1 MKDFFTS
8 RTFIA
13 MCIIA
18 VLLLGMVAV
27 SAAQSGRVTV
37 IEDIAGTFI
46 IPLQNICTTILDKSG
61 DFVAIFSEHDALVEE
76 NNKLKTEL
84 ASVYSSLR
92 NAEQAIQENES
103 LKGILG
109 IKEENPEFEFENA
122 LIVSNEMSGYTHIL
136 TLNKGSV
143 NGIEKR
149 DLVITPQGLVGY
161 VSELGTT
168 WCNIT
173 TLLDSSCEVGALVTR
188 TQDIGVMEG
197 DFSLAADG
205 KAKVSYLSNEV
216 KLSSGDSVVTS
227 GIGGIFPAGILAGYI
242 EEIKPESHGISQYA
256 IMETAVDFSALK
268 NVFVITE
275 FK

>member
-27 SAAQSGRVTV
+27 SAAQSGRVTI

-61 DFVAIFSEHDALVEE
+61 DFVAIFSEHDALIEE
-76 NNKLKTEL
+76 NSKLKTEL

-92 NAEQAIQENES
+92 DAQQAIQENEN

-109 IKEENPEFEFENA
+109 IKEENPDFVFESA
-122 LIVSNEMSGYTHIL
+122 LIVSNEMSGYSYTL

-168 WCNIT
+168 WCSVT

-197 DFSLAADG
+197 DFLLAADG

-227 GIGGIFPAGILAGYI
+227 GIGGIFPSGILAGYI

-256 IMETAVDFSALK
+256 IMETAVDFNSLK

-275 FK
+275 FE